1 MRIQILSDLHL
12 EHGGDI
18 PPLAPGAEIVVLAG
32 DLAPAK
38 HRAIRLAAEIWKDA
52 AHILYV
58 PGNHEFHGSDIE
70 EARSLLALGCGL
82 YGVTL
87 LDTEAVTI
95 GDVRFIGATLWTD
108 FRLYS
113 GPGTGTGGGS
123 LPRTTIR
130 GDWLARSRDTTAE
143 AKAHRETGK
152 RFGDFTGLIRDR
164 ESPDPGSPAGSRGQA
179 GSGAGGLL
187 TTAETARRHARD
199 RAFIEAEI
207 AAAREAG
214 LEAVVITHH
223 APSPA
228 SIHHR
233 YAGSPL
239 NPAFVS
245 DLDAMIVHLRPAL
258 WIHGHVH
265 HAVSATVGRTHVIA
279 NPLGIGPTEEA
290 DFTPDLT
297 VEL

>member
-12 EHGGDI
+12 EYGGAI

-70 EARSLLALGCGL
+70 EARRLLARDCAAC
-82 YGVTL
+82 GVTL
-87 LDTEAVTI
+87 LDTDAVTI
-95 GDVRFIGATLWTD
+95 GHVRFIGATLWTD

-113 GPGTGTGGGS
+113 RSARGPGTGGV
-123 LPRTTIR
+123 R
-130 GDWLARSRDTTAE
+130 DWLAQSRDTTAE
-143 AKAHRETGK
+143 AKARREAGK

-164 ESPDPGSPAGSRGQA
+164 DAPAGD
-179 GSGAGGLL
+179 GLL
-187 TTAETARRHARD
+187 TTGETARRHARD

-207 AAAREAG
+207 AAAHEAG

-223 APSPA
+223 APSPV

-245 DLDAMIVHLRPAL
+245 DLDAMIAHLRPTL

-265 HAVSATVGRTHVIA
+265 HAVNATVGRTHVIA
-279 NPLGIGPTEEA
+279 NPLGIGPVEEA
-290 DFTPDLT
+290 DFVPDLT

>member
-1 MRIQILSDLHL
+1 M
-12 EHGGDI
+12 
-18 PPLAPGAEIVVLAG
+18 
-32 DLAPAK
+32 
-38 HRAIRLAAEIWKDA
+38 
-52 AHILYV
+52 

-70 EARSLLALGCGL
+70 EARRLLALDCGL

-113 GPGTGTGGGS
+113 RHGRCPGAGTGGGS
-123 LPRTTIR
+123 LPRTPIR
-130 GDWLARSRDTTAE
+130 GDWLTRSEDTTLE
-143 AKAHRETGK
+143 AKAHLEAGK

-179 GSGAGGLL
+179 ASGAGSLL
-187 TTAETARRHARD
+187 TTAETARCHARD

-207 AAAREAG
+207 AAAHEAG

-245 DLDAMIVHLRPAL
+245 DLDAMIVHLRPVL

-265 HAVSATVGRTHVIA
+265 NAVNATVGRTHVIA
-279 NPLGIGPTEEA
+279 NPLGIGPAEEA
-290 DFTPDLT
+290 DFTPDLV